1 MFSFGLPLCKQL
13 QKINIDLKEA
23 INLAQDTVDELKTI
37 RNNCDDE
44 FNNIFSKAKVNI
56 QRICLMFMVSIMCF
70 IL

>member
-23 INLAQDTVDELKTI
+23 INLAQDTVNELKTI
-37 RNNCDDE
+37 RNNCDGE
-44 FNNIFSKAKVNI
+44 FNDIFSKAKVII
-56 QRICLMFMVSIMCF
+56 QHICLMFMVSTTCF

>member
-44 FNNIFSKAKVNI
+44 FNNIFSKSKVNI
-56 QRICLMFMVSIMCF
+56 QRIFLMFMVSTMCF

>member
-56 QRICLMFMVSIMCF
+56 QRICLMFMVSTMCF